1 MKGSYIFV
9 SLCLCERLS
18 SLSSVEMKGAD
29 VLPDLNGNGAAEI
42 AVLGERAVDN
52 KRNVYIRD
60 AATGARLR
68 KVGF

>member
-9 SLCLCERLS
+9 SLCLCERIS
-18 SLSSVEMKGAD
+18 SLSYVEMKGAD
-29 VLPDLNGNGAAEI
+29 VLPDLNGNGAT
-42 AVLGERAVDN
+42 VLGERAVDN

-60 AATGARLR
+60 AATGAQFR